1 MTPAA
6 AEAAAGAAPA
16 AVASTTSSSTFE
28 RPVTRGDD
36 HYTPGSH
43 SSSSFLMID
52 EEEDDE
58 DEDDYRKDDHHRQ
71 QQFRFHRSQKRKGQK
86 IWRRSDCRR
95 SCMFRKIITVVV
107 VVSLL
112 AATATTTTAAAACSS
127 SIFALLSTAFVATI
141 INNTSVDRI
150 ISHPSS
156 YYDGDNRKTESSSSS
171 PAIISIAHAF
181 SLHPN
186 IQQGRYQYSCR
197 RRCYHYHHHQQ
208 NHHHHRHHERIVQ
221 SRFIFPQQHRPRG
234 GSRSITWWS
243 IYPSPPSPSSWWSMY
258 MSMSVHPNDHEEEE
272 NNGNSKDRS
281 SDEVAGPQPR
291 RSLTDK
297 QKQAWQQKLEEIQ
310 QYQDENNGSSYPPK
324 GDPLRKWADHQRGE
338 FKKDLMYTYRIELLN
353 SIDFQWSKPRGG
365 PRLDWDMM
373 FDRLVEYKERCDDI
387 IVPTNYPEDP
397 QLGTWCWRQDGRYME
412 GKLDPEQKAKL
423 DSIGFVFGKVI
434 SQEDRWNGM
443 YDRLVEYRKKNNSTL
458 VPQYYEED
466 PELGSWV
473 KNQRN
478 CFNTNDSRTTPQK
491 IERLEAIGFVWN
503 PHEAAWLEMY
513 NRLQEYKHKNGNAD
527 VKKRY
532 KKDPKLGLW

>member
-1 MTPAA
+1 MKINRRTTAN
-6 AEAAAGAAPA
+6 EVIITGGIGVGIDETSVTT
-16 AVASTTSSSTFE
+16 VASKSILMMMNLIIVFVTAGTAVSAFIVPPPSWRVPTS
-28 RPVTRGDD
+28 VT
-36 HYTPGSH
+36 
-43 SSSSFLMID
+43 
-52 EEEDDE
+52 
-58 DEDDYRKDDHHRQ
+58 
-71 QQFRFHRSQKRKGQK
+71 
-86 IWRRSDCRR
+86 
-95 SCMFRKIITVVV
+95 
-107 VVSLL
+107 
-112 AATATTTTAAAACSS
+112 TATTTTTGPTTTACLHLSDPTATSTHFTELRPLSSVASFSDPDVLRNSGLRYLPSKQRQHSQRPRRCRLHRSSLSSTQHTTIGTSEPTDHVRNEYTDIDADLVTATAAA
-127 SIFALLSTAFVATI
+127 TT
-141 INNTSVDRI
+141 
-150 ISHPSS
+150 
-156 YYDGDNRKTESSSSS
+156 TEQT
-171 PAIISIAHAF
+171 
-181 SLHPN
+181 L
-186 IQQGRYQYSCR
+186 
-197 RRCYHYHHHQQ
+197 
-208 NHHHHRHHERIVQ
+208 
-221 SRFIFPQQHRPRG
+221 
-234 GSRSITWWS
+234 
-243 IYPSPPSPSSWWSMY
+243 
-258 MSMSVHPNDHEEEE
+258 
-272 NNGNSKDRS
+272 
-281 SDEVAGPQPR
+281 AGPR
-291 RSLTDK
+291 RPLTEQEK
-297 QKQAWQQKLEEIQ
+297 QLWQQRLEEIQ

-324 GDPLRKWADHQRGE
+324 GSSLRYWANCQRRE
-338 FKKDLMYTYRIELLN
+338 FNKDLMYTYRIELLN
-353 SIDFQWSKPRGG
+353 SIGFQWSKPKGSPRS
-365 PRLDWDMM
+365 RLDWDEM

-532 KKDPKLGLW
+532 KKDPKLGRWVSLQRGTYKKGKLSPDRTKKLEEIGFKWSLRSSSAEKAKLQDKLW